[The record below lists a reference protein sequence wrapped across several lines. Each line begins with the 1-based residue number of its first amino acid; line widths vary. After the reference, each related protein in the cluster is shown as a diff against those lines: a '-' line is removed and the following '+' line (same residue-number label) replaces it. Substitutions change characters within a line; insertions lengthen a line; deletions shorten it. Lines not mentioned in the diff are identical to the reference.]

1 MRLQRELAS
10 PMLVPAMRLTDQ
22 GPGWREDGG
31 PRRVGKGGGRAG
43 DAPAQLVPVQFVSGG
58 VSKRQRE
65 LSTRALGGG
74 CSIGDLPQLC
84 LLKVALR
91 QCLYLCFV
99 HSSYACRGWGWGCG
113 RGRGPLPTPCLSALD
128 SVPFLHIT
136 GGNWPPPPL
145 SPPWPSYPTCSSSP
159 PAALPPLPFAGRN
172 VGGLKVLECSAKVP
186 STLEMARGSGGSRCG
201 GIPEGR
207 GHGGGL
213 LGGGSARARARLWV
227 PSPFGS
233 PMLNLPPNI
242 PFPLSQLTLPRAELL
257 WVPSGRGAEL

>member
-1 MRLQRELAS
+1 MGIS
-10 PMLVPAMRLTDQ
+10 PSSVCSRSPCVSACICVLFTAATRA
-22 GPGWREDGG
+22 
-31 PRRVGKGGGRAG
+31 GGGG
-43 DAPAQLVPVQFVSGG
+43 GG
-58 VSKRQRE
+58 VV
-65 LSTRALGGG
+65 AGGG
-74 CSIGDLPQLC
+74 GLC
-84 LLKVALR
+84 RHPVYLLLT
-91 QCLYLCFV
+91 LC
-99 HSSYACRGWGWGCG
+99 HSSIARVE
-113 RGRGPLPTPCLSALD
+113 TS
-128 SVPFLHIT
+128 H
-136 GGNWPPPPL
+136 
-145 SPPWPSYPTCSSSP
+145 PPWPCYPTCSSSP
-159 PAALPPLPFAGRN
+159 PAALPPLPFAGWN

-257 WVPSGRGAEL
+257 WVPSGRDAEL